1 MLQPAPN
8 ITYLKA
14 AWAAL
19 GGISGA
25 NAKQSYEAA
34 GLSFTRVNHST
45 LVRKNDVQVST
56 MPVRYTRQEL
66 RVGFLGRIENEV
78 RKMVAQ
84 MEPILLRDL
93 ELPSGYQLVIEL
105 EECLRL
111 LRRKG
116 NRSLSIMVV
125 PQEETAFAA
134 TLRIEMRVFLDSP
147 RACLFACV
155 ADAGMHHHVDLLATA
170 PKRVRVPRAGSYAE
184 LAEQMASTV
193 NAALSLAYTDALAA

>member
-1 MLQPAPN
+1 MLQSAPN
-8 ITYLKA
+8 IVYLKA

-19 GGISGA
+19 GGISGP

-34 GLSFTRVNHST
+34 GLSFMRVNHST
-45 LVRKNDVQVST
+45 LVRKNDIQVST
-56 MPVRYTRQEL
+56 MPVHYTRQEL

-93 ELPSGYQLVIEL
+93 ELPTGYRLVIEL

-116 NRSLSIMVV
+116 NRSLSILVI
-125 PQEETAFAA
+125 PEDGAAFAA

-147 RACLFACV
+147 RACMFACV
-155 ADAGMHHHVDLLATA
+155 TDSSMRHHVDLLTTA
-170 PKRVRVPRAGSYAE
+170 PKRVRVPRADSYAE
-184 LAEQMASTV
+184 LAEQMATTI
-193 NAALSLAYTDALAA
+193 NAALLLNYTAPLAA